1 MNCSILVDRLLENE
15 QLVSFFPLDQTGHPA
30 IYQILSPEAE
40 LFPRLAIFEV
50 NREFF
55 GFADDKPTG
64 EQTEFRF
71 DIYARDNSLYAIQ
84 TALHKA
90 LTAIGLERLSQV
102 QDDYLPEQQIF
113 VKSVFYDHYNFN
125 LED

>member
-1 MNCSILVDRLLENE
+1 M
-15 QLVSFFPLDQTGHPA
+15 
-30 IYQILSPEAE
+30 
-40 LFPRLAIFEV
+40 

-64 EQTEFRF
+64 EQAEFRF

-113 VKSVFYDHYNFN
+113 VKSVFYDHYNFS